1 MIFGSSLR
9 LGCISGVVVRLNWS
23 VLVVAWLLWW
33 GLATQLFPEAHPGG
47 TPAAYWLAGATG
59 VVLFF
64 ASLLAHELAHA
75 RVARRYDVDVQ
86 EITLW
91 MLGGMA
97 KLERDAPTPEAE
109 MRIAAVGPL
118 VSGLLGV
125 GFLTLGAILAPLA
138 PPLASAVTAWLG
150 SINLLLAAFN
160 IIPAFP
166 MDGGRVL
173 RAWLWRRHGDR
184 LRATETASTAGR
196 WFGWTLIAG
205 GVLIVSSGAGIG
217 GLWLCLIGLFLVTVA
232 SAERSAVYQQEAL
245 RDVMVAD
252 VMTSD
257 PLTVS
262 ADITVADVI
271 EHHVLT
277 EHVSSYPVMKGRHPI
292 GLVTLSRLRGTPRH
306 RRAEIPVEDVAW
318 PLADVPIA
326 APDQPLLQLLPT
338 LGIFAGGRAL
348 VMDGETLVGI
358 VSQTDVARVLDI
370 QQLRNGFAA

>member
-33 GLATQLFPEAHPGG
+33 GLATQLFPEAYPGG

-91 MLGGMA
+91 MLGGVA
-97 KLERDAPTPEAE
+97 KLESDPPTPEAE

-118 VSGLLGV
+118 VSVLLGV
-125 GFLTLGAILAPLA
+125 GFLALGAILAPLA
-138 PPLASAVTAWLG
+138 PPLASAVPAWLG

-196 WFGWTLIAG
+196 WFGWALIAG

-217 GLWLCLIGLFLVTVA
+217 GLWLCLIGLFLVAVA

-245 RDVMVAD
+245 RDMTVAD

-292 GLVTLSRLRGTPRH
+292 GLVTLSRLRGAPRH
-306 RRAEIPVEDVAW
+306 RRAEIPVEDIAW

-338 LGIFAGGRAL
+338 LGLFAGGRAL

-370 QQLRNGFAA
+370 QQLRNGFAV